1 MIKMNYYLHG
11 NSTMTTAD
19 LLRGASTTLTRVADG
34 MDKPNEILAML
45 NEVFDVVT
53 REKVA
58 DKIEQVA
65 AGLFTMAGE
74 LRGAVIDQRPM
85 PK

>member
-11 NSTMTTAD
+11 NSTLTTAD
-19 LLRGASTTLTRVADG
+19 LLRGCATSLTRIADS
-34 MDKPNEILAML
+34 MDNPNEVMRML

-53 REKVA
+53 REKVG
-58 DKIEQVA
+58 DKIDSLA
-65 AGLFTMAGE
+65 AGLFQCAAE
-74 LRGAVIDQRPM
+74 LRGPVIDQRPM